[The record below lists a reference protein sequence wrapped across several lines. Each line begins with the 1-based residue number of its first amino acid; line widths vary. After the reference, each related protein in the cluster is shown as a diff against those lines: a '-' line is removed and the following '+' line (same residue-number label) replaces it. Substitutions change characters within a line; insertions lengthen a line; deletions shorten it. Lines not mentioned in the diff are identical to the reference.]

1 MDIFDLAG
9 RRPEPDRWRGTVAEE
24 HSGLYRG
31 LEWRRGAVGGQA
43 AETEVR
49 VLGVLKSLTLCP
61 SYTLLSVA
69 AQYLLPLAV
78 ITVVYGKIY
87 NFLKVLNYLS
97 QQETINS
104 LVLSQDRRL
113 LNRAK
118 KRKLRRTTG
127 ILLLISLVFC
137 LRSWAASLSR
147 KNMVFFSWLPFSIL
161 RILTELVVDLH
172 EQTGNLSSI
181 YY

>member
-1 MDIFDLAG
+1 MDIFDLVG

-78 ITVVYGKIY
+78 ITVVYGEIY
-87 NFLKVLNYLS
+87 NFLTLDCKLALPQYDTVTIYFLKDLMTGKRKCKYLN
-97 QQETINS
+97 
-104 LVLSQDRRL
+104 L
-113 LNRAK
+113 LN
-118 KRKLRRTTG
+118 
-127 ILLLISLVFC
+127 
-137 LRSWAASLSR
+137 
-147 KNMVFFSWLPFSIL
+147 
-161 RILTELVVDLH
+161 
-172 EQTGNLSSI
+172 GNL
-181 YY
+181 